1 MQDLPYDYI
10 LYTDG
15 SGYEKDGFSGWCCQ
29 VVSNVP
35 GVEGQRRMG
44 CMSGSTVDRAE
55 FTALLEGLEMILDL
69 DRNTPSLGPRRP
81 KVLWYSDR
89 ESLVG
94 GVTRIWGPD
103 KGRNSSPD
111 LWADLPT
118 TSPVFS

>member
-55 FTALLEGLEMILDL
+55 FTALLEGLFYTTKRISDFSIL
-69 DRNTPSLGPRRP
+69 
-81 KVLWYSDR
+81 
-89 ESLVG
+89 
-94 GVTRIWGPD
+94 
-103 KGRNSSPD
+103 SSPPSQEGFREVVSSASD
-111 LWADLPT
+111 SNVKGGTGGRLSGKIVLVSA
-118 TSPVFS
+118 SIMIS